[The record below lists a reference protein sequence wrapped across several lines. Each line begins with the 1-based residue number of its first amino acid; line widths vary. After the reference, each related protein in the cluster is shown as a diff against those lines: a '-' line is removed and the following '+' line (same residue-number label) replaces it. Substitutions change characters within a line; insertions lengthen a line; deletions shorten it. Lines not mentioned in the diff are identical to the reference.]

1 MIKLISW
8 RWLTT
13 MAVLIAVTIT
23 APVRQA
29 AADDDSR
36 LKGPIRHVL
45 LLSIDGMHALDLENC
60 IKGVNGLAPYCPNL
74 GALAANGSRYTQ
86 ASSAK
91 PSDSFP
97 GLLAMLTGGSPR
109 SSGVFYDNSFD
120 RTLAPP
126 QDPTNGI
133 NNGQTGVNCNVGKA
147 GPGTEVLFDESI
159 DIDLTRLDGGGGI
172 NTGNLPRD
180 PSNNCQPVLPHQY
193 LRVNTIF
200 EVVKKAGG
208 YTAWSDKNWGYDIVQ
223 GRSGKGVDDLFI
235 AEIKSDIVPL
245 PGIPGCTN
253 VPDTTVSSDW
263 TTSFDDIKCYDAFK
277 VQAVINEIDGK
288 THDGSHRAP
297 VPTIFGMNFQA
308 VSVGQK
314 LVEKTTNTTG
324 GYKDAL
330 GTPSDA
336 LLGEIKFVDQSI
348 GAMVRELDEQ
358 GLLRSTVVI
367 VSAKHGQS
375 PINPN
380 SNHNIGD
387 TITPAL
393 GNIEVLQATEDDV
406 ALLWLKDQG
415 QASAAAAAISAAA
428 SSTALGEIFV
438 GNAITQLFN
447 NPLKDPRTPDLIV
460 SPNVGTIYTTSS
472 KKIAEHGGF
481 NHDDTNVALL
491 IYNPALSGQRL
502 TNPVNTQQIAPT
514 ILVLL
519 GIDPDQ
525 LQAVKN
531 EDTQLLP
538 GLFEPEDH

>member
-1 MIKLISW
+1 MNFISGK
-8 RWLTT
+8 WLTSLAILATAT
-13 MAVLIAVTIT
+13 MASTYAV
-23 APVRQA
+23 
-29 AADDDSR
+29 ADSGN
-36 LKGPIRHVL
+36 KVNGPIRHVL
-45 LLSIDGMHALDLENC
+45 LISIDGMHALDLENC
-60 IKGVNGLAPYCPNL
+60 TKGVSGLTPYCPNL
-74 GALAANGSRYTQ
+74 AALAQNGLRYTQ

-109 SSGVFYDNSFD
+109 STGVFYDNSFD
-120 RTLAPP
+120 RSLAPP
-126 QDPTNGI
+126 QNPTNGI

-159 DIDLTRLDGGGGI
+159 DIDLTLLDGGGGI
-172 NTGNLPRD
+172 NTENLPRD
-180 PSNNCQPVLPHQY
+180 PFNNCQPVFPHQY

-235 AEIKSDIVPL
+235 AEIKSNIVPL
-245 PGIPGCTN
+245 PGIPGCTS
-253 VPDTTVSSDW
+253 VPDPTVSSDW
-263 TTSFDDIKCYDAFK
+263 TTSFDDIKCYDALK

-288 THDGSHRAP
+288 THDGSQRAP

-308 VSVGQK
+308 MSVGQK
-314 LVEKTTNTTG
+314 LVEATTNTTG

-406 ALLWLKDQG
+406 ALLWLEDQG

-428 SSTALGEIFV
+428 STTALGEIFV

-447 NPLKDPRTPDLIV
+447 DPLKDPRTPDLIV
-460 SPNVGTIYTTSS
+460 SPNVGIIYTTS
-472 KKIAEHGGF
+472 KKKQAEHGGF

-491 IYNPALSGQRL
+491 VYNPALTGATL
-502 TNPVNTQQIAPT
+502 TNPVNTAQIAPT
-514 ILVLL
+514 ILAVLGL
-519 GIDPDQ
+519 EPSR
-525 LQAVKN
+525 LQAVQN
-531 EDTQLLP
+531 EETQLLP
-538 GLFEPEDH
+538 GLFEENH

>member
-1 MIKLISW
+1 MNFISGK
-8 RWLTT
+8 WLTSLAILATAT
-13 MAVLIAVTIT
+13 MASTYAV
-23 APVRQA
+23 
-29 AADDDSR
+29 ADSGN
-36 LKGPIRHVL
+36 KVNGPIRHVL
-45 LLSIDGMHALDLENC
+45 LISIDGMHALDLENC
-60 IKGVNGLAPYCPNL
+60 TKGVSGLTPYCPNL
-74 GALAANGSRYTQ
+74 AALAANGSRYTQ

-180 PSNNCQPVLPHQY
+180 PSNNCQPVFPHQY

-460 SPNVGTIYTTSS
+460 SPNVGIIYTTS
-472 KKIAEHGGF
+472 KKKQAEHGGF

-491 IYNPALSGQRL
+491 VYNPALTGATL
-502 TNPVNTQQIAPT
+502 TNPVNTAQIAPT
-514 ILVLL
+514 ILAVLGL
-519 GIDPDQ
+519 EPSR
-525 LQAVKN
+525 LQAVQN
-531 EDTQLLP
+531 EETQLLP
-538 GLFEPEDH
+538 GLFEENH